1 MKLMLTMIVGLLLA
15 GAARGGDVYVVTDDK
30 GNRVYTDRPQTLPA
44 ERTGIRS
51 SPTDPADV
59 QARSEEQM
67 KQLAAN
73 DGAATN
79 QQAKGSDAATATE
92 PTTEDRDER
101 CAAARKRYDTLMF
114 NFRIYEVGP
123 DGERRYLDSAEIDAA
138 RVDAKKVLDEFCSG
152 Q

>member
-15 GAARGGDVYVVTDDK
+15 GAAQAGDVYVVTDDK

-51 SPTDPADV
+51 SPTNPADV
-59 QARSEEQM
+59 QARSEEQI
-67 KQLAAN
+67 KQVAAN

-79 QQAKGSDAATATE
+79 QKANSSDAATTG
-92 PTTEDRDER
+92 PTTDDRDQR
-101 CAAARKRYDTLMF
+101 CADARKRYETLMF

-123 DGERRYLDSAEIDAA
+123 DGERRYLDSAEIDSA
-138 RVDAKKVLDEFCSG
+138 RVEAKKVLDEFCG
-152 Q
+152 AQ

>member
-15 GAARGGDVYVVTDDK
+15 GAAQAGDVYVVTDDK

-44 ERTGIRS
+44 KKTGIWSDR
-51 SPTDPADV
+51 TDPADV

-67 KQLAAN
+67 KQVAAN
-73 DGAATN
+73 GGTTTN
-79 QQAKGSDAATATE
+79 QPASDGDTAKANEPAAANRE
-92 PTTEDRDER
+92 QL
-101 CAAARKRYDTLMF
+101 CADARKRYETVMF

-138 RVDAKKVLDEFCSG
+138 RADAKKVVDEFCG
-152 Q
+152 EQ

>member
-15 GAARGGDVYVVTDDK
+15 GTAQGGDVYVVTDEK
-30 GNRVYTDRPQTLPA
+30 GNRVYTDRPLTLPA

-67 KQLAAN
+67 KQFAAN
-73 DGAATN
+73 DAAATN
-79 QQAKGSDAATATE
+79 QEAKSRDTASATE
-92 PTTEDRDER
+92 SSAVERDQR
-101 CAAARKRYDTLMF
+101 CADARKRYETLMF
-114 NFRIYEVGP
+114 NFRIYEVAA

-138 RVDAKKVLDEFCSG
+138 RVDAKKALDELCGG